1 MQATR
6 AAGGPAAGR
15 PQLLQAVIDAFR
27 IPDLRT
33 RILFTLAM
41 LVIFRFVAHVPV
53 PGVDRDALS
62 GLFGSQGHFG
72 QLLGMLDLF
81 SGGALRNLSVAAMGV
96 YPYITSSIV
105 MQILV
110 PVVPQLK
117 ALSKEG
123 DSGRQK
129 INQITHYATVPVALM
144 QGYGQIILLQRA
156 GVLGSMD
163 LTGGILPVIIP
174 MVISMAA
181 GTMFLVWLGELIT
194 ERGIGNGISL
204 IIFGGIVAGLPQLV
218 QQGFLTRANPTGL
231 VLLLLIGLAIV
242 YLIVVFTEAQRKI
255 PVQYGRTV
263 FRGGVVRRAA
273 GTSYIPLRVNSA
285 GMIPL
290 IFAFAVLIL
299 PATIASYF
307 APVGFGDTSLVQ
319 RLALGVVGAFS
330 STNIVYWIV
339 LFFLVVAFALFYTMI
354 IFSQMNLAENLQKQ
368 GGFIPG
374 IRPGR
379 PTEEYLN
386 RTLIRISWGGA
397 LFLGFIAITPY
408 IATLV
413 TDIRAIQLSSTA
425 LLIMVGVALDTMR
438 QLEAQLLMRR
448 YEGFMH

>member
-1 MQATR
+1 
-6 AAGGPAAGR
+6 
-15 PQLLQAVIDAFR
+15 VIDAFH
-27 IPDLRT
+27 IPDLRD
-33 RILFTLAM
+33 RLLFTLGM
-41 LVIFRFVAHVPV
+41 LVVFRFVAHVPV
-53 PGVDRDALS
+53 PGVDQNALS
-62 GLFGSQGHFG
+62 NLFGGEGGLG
-72 QLLGMLDLF
+72 QLLGMLDLL

-105 MQILV
+105 LQLLI
-110 PVVPQLK
+110 PVIPQLK

-123 DSGRQK
+123 ESGRQR
-129 INQITHYATVPVALM
+129 INQITHYATVPVALL
-144 QGYGQIILLQRA
+144 QAYGQILLLQRA
-156 GVLGSMD
+156 GVLGTLD
-163 LTGGILPVIIP
+163 LTGGALPLLLP

-204 IIFGGIVAGLPQLV
+204 IIFAGIVAGLPQIIS
-218 QQGFLTRANPTGL
+218 QGFLTRANPTGL
-231 VLLLLIGLAIV
+231 VLFVIIGLAIV

-263 FRGGVVRRAA
+263 FRGGVIRRAA
-273 GTSYIPLRVNSA
+273 GASYIPLRVNSA

-290 IFAFAVLIL
+290 IFAFSVLIL

-307 APVGFGDTSLVQ
+307 TPVGFGNPGLGG
-319 RLALGVVGAFS
+319 RLAQGIVNAFS
-330 STNIVYWIV
+330 SASAIYWIF
-339 LFFLVVAFALFYTMI
+339 LFILVVIFALFYTMI
-354 IFSQMNLAENLQKQ
+354 IFSQMNLADNLQKQ

-386 RTLIRISWGGA
+386 RTLMRISWGGA

-408 IATLV
+408 FATLV
-413 TDIRAIQLSSTA
+413 TNVRAIQLSSTA
-425 LLIMVGVALDTMR
+425 LLILVGVALDTMR

-448 YEGFMH
+448 YEGFIR

>member
-1 MQATR
+1 
-6 AAGGPAAGR
+6 
-15 PQLLQAVIDAFR
+15 
-27 IPDLRT
+27 
-33 RILFTLAM
+33 
-41 LVIFRFVAHVPV
+41 
-53 PGVDRDALS
+53 
-62 GLFGSQGHFG
+62 
-72 QLLGMLDLF
+72 
-81 SGGALRNLSVAAMGV
+81 MGV
-96 YPYITSSIV
+96 YPYITASIV
-105 MQILV
+105 LQLLV
-110 PVVPQLK
+110 PVIPQLK

-123 DSGRQK
+123 DAGRQR
-129 INQITHYATVPVALM
+129 INQITHYATIPVAVA
-144 QGYGQIILLQRA
+144 QAYGQILLLQRA
-156 GVLGSMD
+156 GALGSAD
-163 LTGGILPVIIP
+163 ITGGALPVVLP
-174 MVISMAA
+174 MVVSMAA

-194 ERGIGNGISL
+194 ERGVGNGISL
-204 IIFGGIVAGLPQLV
+204 IIFAGIVAGLPQLIG
-218 QQGFLTRANPTGL
+218 QGFLTRSDPTGL
-231 VLLLLIGLAIV
+231 ILFILIGLAVV

-307 APVGFGDTSLVQ
+307 APVGIGSASLGQ
-319 RLALGVVGAFS
+319 RLALAIVNAFS
-330 STNIVYWIV
+330 SASLIYWV
-339 LFFLVVAFALFYTMI
+339 LLFFLVVIFALFYTMI

-386 RTLIRISWGGA
+386 RTLLRISWGGA

-413 TDIRAIQLSSTA
+413 TDVRAIQLSSTA
-425 LLIMVGVALDTMR
+425 LIILVGVALDTMR

-448 YEGFMH
+448 YEGFIR